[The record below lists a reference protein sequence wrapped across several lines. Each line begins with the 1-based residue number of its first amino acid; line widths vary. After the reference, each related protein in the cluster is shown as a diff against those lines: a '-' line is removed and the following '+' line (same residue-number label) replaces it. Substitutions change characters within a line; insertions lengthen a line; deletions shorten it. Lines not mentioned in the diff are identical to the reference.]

1 MKIWIDADGCPVVKE
16 AVRVAQE
23 FEISVVIVK
32 NSSVELSMDEVEI
45 ITVESSRDA
54 ADFYIF
60 THMKKGDLVV
70 TQDGGLSALVLSKN
84 GVPIDQDGKILK
96 KEEAD
101 FLLHD
106 RHVKKME
113 RLKNKHYEKIKK
125 RKKIDNQRFTNSL
138 RNLLRTYA

>member
-101 FLLHD
+101 FLLHG

-125 RKKIDNQRFTNSL
+125 RQKIDNQRFTNSL